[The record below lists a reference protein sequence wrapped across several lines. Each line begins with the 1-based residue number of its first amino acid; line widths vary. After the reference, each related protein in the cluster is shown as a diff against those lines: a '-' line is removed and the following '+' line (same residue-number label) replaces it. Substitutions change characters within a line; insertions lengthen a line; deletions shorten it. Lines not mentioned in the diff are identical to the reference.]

1 MKEASSLSLH
11 HAREEKE
18 CCVLFHTARKPL
30 LLWVFSRSDAMTFF
44 TPTPVQAGVDG
55 SLSDLLAHWIEE
67 QFQQDK
73 PTRRERPY
81 IGIVAAGGTLR
92 DGGWP
97 IYGGCAPTR
106 PALLDGPGFPPP

>member
-30 LLWVFSRSDAMTFF
+30 LLWVFSRRDDMTFF
-44 TPTPVQAGVDG
+44 TSTPVLAGVDG

-67 QFQQDK
+67 QFQQDE
-73 PTRRERPY
+73 PMRRERPS
-81 IGIVAAGGTLR
+81 IGIIAAGGTLR
-92 DGGWP
+92 DGGRP
-97 IYGGCAPTR
+97 IYGCEMSTLPSILYGVR
-106 PALLDGPGFPPP
+106 